1 MRKKGLVVL
10 LIALVSVCSVF
21 ATDMKVG
28 LQMGFG
34 ARTFNF
40 SAKEKSEGVV
50 ATMDASIKNK
60 GFYVAGMFSF
70 EVADNVD
77 IVSDIGIN
85 TMGNASLKASISG
98 VNMIETE
105 DDKATPVNFT
115 LLLGAMYNLPVSKEL
130 KVGLGCGLDMMIG
143 RLSSDDETVDNKN
156 VGIGL
161 GLKALVSYS
170 ITEQISILAGGRFGW
185 HFINTNTSLKESFS
199 GEGVTSS
206 QNMISYKIFAGAT
219 YSL

>member
-21 ATDMKVG
+21 AVDMKVG

-34 ARTFNF
+34 ARSFNF
-40 SAKEKSEGVV
+40 SAKGKSEGVV
-50 ATMDASIKNK
+50 TTLDALIKNK

-70 EVADNVD
+70 EVADNIEV
-77 IVSDIGIN
+77 VSDIGIN
-85 TMGNASLKASISG
+85 TMGKASLKVSTMG
-98 VNMIETE
+98 VDMEGE
-105 DDKATPVNFT
+105 DDKSTPVNFT

-130 KVGLGCGLDMMIG
+130 KIGLGGGLDMMIG
-143 RLSSDDETVDNKN
+143 RLISDDGTDDNKN

-161 GLKALVSYS
+161 GVKTQVSYS
-170 ITEQISILAGGRFGW
+170 ITEQISLLAGGRFGW
-185 HFINTNTSLKESFS
+185 HFINTNTSLKDSFS

-206 QNMISYKIFAGAT
+206 QNMISYKFFVGAT
-219 YSL
+219 YSI